1 MRCLFG
7 FYLEFG
13 GVGGSSFRQ
22 REKQRNKRETKEKQR
37 NRSSSVGTKIPRPFM
52 PELFNLLH
60 YPQVSFSL
68 CLCLCFLYVLFSM
81 YVYEYMRD
89 VRADVIVLMILLK
102 FDVDES
108 DNKVNRSNTFLFIT

>member
-60 YPQVSFSL
+60 YPQVFCSEAGVGS
-68 CLCLCFLYVLFSM
+68 CDPSDTSM
-81 YVYEYMRD
+81 
-89 VRADVIVLMILLK
+89 
-102 FDVDES
+102 
-108 DNKVNRSNTFLFIT
+108 